1 MSLLKRVVVTGMGAI
16 TPIGNT
22 VDHYWTS
29 LLNGVSGAVPITRFD
44 CTKFKTRFA
53 CEVKN
58 FDPSGYLDPKEIRA
72 MDLYTQYA
80 VVSAIQAVR
89 SAGLDKVEADRFRYG
104 VLFSSGIG
112 GLTSLQEEIIR
123 FAQKELN
130 PRFSPHMIVKMISNI
145 AAGIIAMKYDF
156 RGANYGTVSACASS
170 THALIDAF
178 NLLRLG
184 KADAMVVG
192 GAEAGV
198 NATAIGGFNCMNAL
212 SENNDNCKT
221 ASRPFDKS
229 RDGFVLGEGAG
240 AIVLETLDHAKARNA
255 PIIAEFAGGGM
266 TADAHHYTLPH
277 PEGRSVYKAMES
289 ALEEAGIAPDEVD
302 YVNLH
307 ATSTP
312 AGDPPELM
320 AVQQLFV
327 NSLNRLHVSATK
339 SMTGHLLGA
348 AGAIE
353 AVATIMAIKENVIPP
368 TINTEILDPAIDI
381 KVDLTLHK
389 PVNKQIRAAISNTF
403 GFGGQNASVVFKK
416 YQSEPKN

>member
-1 MSLLKRVVVTGMGAI
+1 M
-16 TPIGNT
+16 
-22 VDHYWTS
+22 
-29 LLNGVSGAVPITRFD
+29 
-44 CTKFKTRFA
+44 
-53 CEVKN
+53 KN

-403 GFGGQNASVVFKK
+403 GFGGQNPSVVFKK

>member
-1 MSLLKRVVVTGMGAI
+1 MSLLNRVVITGMGAI

-22 VDHYWTS
+22 IEHYWRS

-53 CEVKN
+53 CEVKD

-80 VVSAIQAVR
+80 VVSAVQAVT

-123 FAQKELN
+123 FGKKDLN

-156 RGANYGTVSACASS
+156 RGPNYGTVSACASS

-184 KADAMVVG
+184 KADAIVVG

-198 NATAIGGFNCMNAL
+198 NATGIGGFNSMNAL
-212 SENNDNCKT
+212 SENNENCKT

-255 PIIAEFAGGGM
+255 SIIAEFAGGGM

-289 ALEEAGIAPDEVD
+289 ALEEAGIAADEVD

-353 AVATIMAIKENVIPP
+353 AIAMIMAIKENVIPP
-368 TINTEILDPAIDI
+368 TINTENLDPAIDI

-389 PVNKQIRAAISNTF
+389 AVNKQIRVALSNTF

-416 YQSEPKN
+416 YQSEV